1 MFTALWAQV
10 PLAAVAFVLIG
21 KKMFIFKQKKHT
33 HTRVL
38 DIKGP
43 VGADPAVRH
52 SGTNSCVAAEAHRRM
67 KTPEPLRTFME
78 FSEEAAKR
86 CLI

>member
-21 KKMFIFKQKKHT
+21 KNCLYLNKKNT
-33 HTRVL
+33 QTRVL

-43 VGADPAVRH
+43 VGADPAVKD
-52 SGTNSCVAAEAHRRM
+52 SGTNSCVAAEAHWRM
-67 KTPEPLRTFME
+67 KTPERLRTFMK